1 MKYLLKIRYCG
12 SSYSGFQ
19 VQKNAKTVQ
28 SALMYAAEKIFTI
41 PCAVTGCSRTDSGV
55 HALEYYA
62 TLSVGAGASSVSD
75 EKLPRAMMANLP
87 DDIAVI
93 SAMKVGEDF
102 SVRRAVSGKRYVYL
116 IDTSECH
123 DPFLIGRAWH
133 YRKKIDIQKVNS
145 AAERFLGRHDFTSFM
160 ASGSKIT
167 DAVRCI
173 TECRAEEC
181 ENGIVKI
188 LVAADGFLYNM
199 VRIIVGTLMYVN
211 EGKLDPC
218 DIEKIINAK
227 DRTLAGKTAPSGGL
241 YLEKVFIDINM

>member
-19 VQKNAKTVQ
+19 VQKNAKTIQ
-28 SALMYAAEKIFTI
+28 SALMYAAEKIFNV

-62 TLSVGAGASSVSD
+62 TLAPENGASDISS
-75 EKLPRAMMANLP
+75 EKLPRAIMANLP
-87 DDIAVI
+87 EDIAVI
-93 SAMKVGEDF
+93 SAMNVSDDF
-102 SVRRAVSGKRYVYL
+102 SVRRAVSGKRYMYL
-116 IDTSECH
+116 LETGECR
-123 DPFLIGRAWH
+123 DPFLVGRAWH
-133 YRKKIDIQKVNS
+133 YRKNIDIEKVNS
-145 AAERFLGRHDFTSFM
+145 AAEKFLGRRDFTSFM

-173 TECRAEEC
+173 TECRAEAC

-188 LVAADGFLYNM
+188 FVAADGFLYNM

-211 EGKLDPC
+211 EGKLSVW
-218 DIEKIINAK
+218 DIDRIIEAK
-227 DRTLAGKTAPSGGL
+227 DRTLAGKTAPSDGL
-241 YLEKVFIDINM
+241 YLEKVFIDI